1 MDKIANK
8 KSKKETGFYGVP
20 SAISYER
27 EVFEK
32 RNVLKILLKLIFAVY
47 RFKAPA
53 NYDHYLKNLY
63 GDYMEIPPLEKREL
77 HVAYKIT
84 FDIRRISKWQILH
97 Y

>member
-1 MDKIANK
+1 MVFRLQLAMKEKYLK
-8 KSKKETGFYGVP
+8 KKC
-20 SAISYER
+20 
-27 EVFEK
+27 
-32 RNVLKILLKLIFAVY
+32 LKILLNTFFKEWGFDFIKVDFCGY

-84 FDIRRISKWQILH
+84 F
-97 Y
+97 

>member
-1 MDKIANK
+1 MRKYYKLRRRIGFLFCHLGGLKFYLKLVDKIANK
-8 KSKKETGFYGVP
+8 SKETGFYGVP

-27 EVFEK
+27 EVFE
-32 RNVLKILLKLIFAVY
+32 
-47 RFKAPA
+47 A

-84 FDIRRISKWQILH
+84 F
-97 Y
+97 